1 VKAEGRYRVAIFL
14 KAIWMKILLMM
25 SRDADG
31 TDRKTG

>member
-1 VKAEGRYRVAIFL
+1 VKAVRKYWVAIFL

-31 TDRKTG
+31 TDRKIE